1 MPALVRLY
9 IRQVAIGFAL
19 AAVFTALLLW
29 FDVAGLRHLVTHTAE
44 GPLAVLLLV
53 VFNGIV
59 FSGVQFGIAVM
70 RMAEPPPAGGSRR
83 RIGPEPLPVAV
94 RVEPRRRRGSFLGQG
109 PGREG

>member
-9 IRQVAIGFAL
+9 IRQVAIGFAI
-19 AAVFTALLLW
+19 AAAFTALLLW

-44 GPLAVLLLV
+44 GPLAVVLLV

-70 RMAEPPPAGGSRR
+70 RLAERPRDDGRGKGTALLAEPVPA
-83 RIGPEPLPVAV
+83 LAPVPA
-94 RVEPRRRRGSFLGQG
+94 RRRG
-109 PGREG
+109 